1 MDKRAARH
9 LERIL
14 TAQCSRA
21 VKLTERRGGGIG
33 IVLEPTGDR
42 GRVELLALGDVNR
55 WTVSDRGAMKSLY
68 GLDLDFVI
76 AKLAQFDTAIV
87 RRGDEI
93 VTHADDRSLA
103 EAIADLVE
111 VIEFVPVLAGLFANE
126 VAA

>member
-1 MDKRAARH
+1 MDNRAARH

-14 TAQCSRA
+14 TAQCGRA
-21 VKLTERRGGGIG
+21 VKLTERHGGGIG
-33 IVLEPTGDR
+33 VVLEPTGDR
-42 GRVELLALGDVNR
+42 GRVELLALGAVNE

-68 GLDLDFVI
+68 DLDLDFVI
-76 AKLAQFDTAIV
+76 AKVAQFDTAIV

-93 VTHADDRSLA
+93 VTHSDDRSLV
-103 EAIADLVE
+103 EAIAELVE